1 MMTICELKHDCEIA
15 SAVLAFV
22 AAASWFYASWIG
34 RGSFLN
40 TGITDFDRTL
50 TLQAR
55 YNSIAAFCAGV
66 AALLQIWTIGFAP
79 ACRAF
84 S

>member
-1 MMTICELKHDCEIA
+1 MTICVFKHGCEIA
-15 SAVLAFV
+15 SAVLAFA

-34 RGSFLN
+34 RASFLK
-40 TGITDFDRTL
+40 TAIDDFDQILRA
-50 TLQAR
+50 QAR
-55 YNSIAAFCAGV
+55 YNSIAALCAGV

-84 S
+84 A